1 MNLSISK
8 IGPAEHLSGKWSG
21 WSRPNSNPQK
31 QTLWQDLNIKFS
43 PGAQGTLSL
52 SGEGFSLWAGDRI
65 SFIMTG
71 TVDLS
76 SKRIVLTKTHTGK
89 FTSVVKYEG
98 EVDLIAMT
106 IQGTYSRGKFEL
118 KHTYH
123 ISRSLS
129 MSPKS
134 TVEPTRKI
142 RPASTSTSSS
152 IVSLNGMWS
161 GYSTKKKERTDWKE
175 CDISFEVSRTNT
187 AFLRGTGVSVWKGKC
202 IPFRIEGLFDGKSGS
217 GSITKTHTGQYR
229 NSIAYA
235 ITVHPKQ
242 QIIRGNNQSSV
253 FVLERL
259 SASTSKSTETGGDTA
274 RPPIKLDP
282 LLSSAQYSPAA
293 STIASSTAS
302 WGLYQNYSNASQ
314 LAGTS
319 NYASSYFDD
328 SYTPDTSQATAGPSN
343 GGTQLTTPTSSNSKD
358 GKFSFER
365 SRSERGLDDRKSSAT
380 FSPGLKSLLSPRHL
394 HSGTNAVA
402 IQYKAFLQGLMLTK
416 KLSTEQ
422 LQALSDF
429 RRKHKID
436 IELHKATLKDIGITE
451 EVFDK
456 MKETDD
462 DIDDKQLCKIC
473 YEREMDCALLP
484 CGHMV
489 CMQCS
494 TRISRCPHCR
504 ERFERTQ
511 KLFRS

>member
-1 MNLSISK
+1 MLPTSVLVNGSSL
-8 IGPAEHLSGKWSG
+8 
-21 WSRPNSNPQK
+21 PNSFYP
-31 QTLWQDLNIKFS
+31 LW
-43 PGAQGTLSL
+43 
-52 SGEGFSLWAGDRI
+52 R
-65 SFIMTG
+65 
-71 TVDLS
+71 
-76 SKRIVLTKTHTGK
+76 THN
-89 FTSVVKYEG
+89 Y
-98 EVDLIAMT
+98 
-106 IQGTYSRGKFEL
+106 
-118 KHTYH
+118 
-123 ISRSLS
+123 
-129 MSPKS
+129 
-134 TVEPTRKI
+134 
-142 RPASTSTSSS
+142 
-152 IVSLNGMWS
+152 VS
-161 GYSTKKKERTDWKE
+161 
-175 CDISFEVSRTNT
+175 
-187 AFLRGTGVSVWKGKC
+187 
-202 IPFRIEGLFDGKSGS
+202 GKSGS

-259 SASTSKSTETGGDTA
+259 SASTSKSTETGADTA